1 MPHGT
6 RTAAWVG
13 WGLWSGCLG
22 TRCCGSG
29 TSQSTGRC
37 MTPPDQPPA
46 CPESP
51 PHPVTPRPLPQGCWW
66 VFSMTSP
73 PDKERD
79 KAKEKYVRS
88 LWKLYA
94 LHNQYVLA
102 VRAAALHHHHHYQRA
117 LPSLHQSLY
126 SLQQEMVLI
135 L

>member
-1 MPHGT
+1 MRGSAGT
-6 RTAAWVG
+6 GDAAAAVG
-13 WGLWSGCLG
+13 VF
-22 TRCCGSG
+22 
-29 TSQSTGRC
+29 Q
-37 MTPPDQPPA
+37 
-46 CPESP
+46 
-51 PHPVTPRPLPQGCWW
+51 RPL
-66 VFSMTSP
+66 P

-102 VRAAALHHHHHYQRA
+102 VQAATLHHHHHYQRA

>member
-1 MPHGT
+1 MATQGSCLPWDPLPAPVPLGPCPSP
-6 RTAAWVG
+6 AEC
-13 WGLWSGCLG
+13 WGKVPKHRDGQ
-22 TRCCGSG
+22 CGSAG
-29 TSQSTGRC
+29 C
-37 MTPPDQPPA
+37 F
-46 CPESP
+46 
-51 PHPVTPRPLPQGCWW
+51 PRLL
-66 VFSMTSP
+66 P

-102 VRAAALHHHHHYQRA
+102 VRAAALHHQHHYQRV

-126 SLQQEMVLI
+126 SLQQEMVLV

>member
-1 MPHGT
+1 MG
-6 RTAAWVG
+6 RCVTAQG
-13 WGLWSGCLG
+13 PCLPWDPLPAPLPLSPSPAG
-22 TRCCGSG
+22 YRGNVLKHRDQQCGS
-29 TSQSTGRC
+29 R
-37 MTPPDQPPA
+37 
-46 CPESP
+46 
-51 PHPVTPRPLPQGCWW
+51 GCFPWHL
-66 VFSMTSP
+66 P

-102 VRAAALHHHHHYQRA
+102 VRAAALHHQHHYQRA

-126 SLQQEMVLI
+126 SLQQEMVLV